1 MSALTGQDNGL
12 VTKKA
17 HCALRGPRCAV
28 CELAALETVLRLDF
42 VVV

>member
-12 VTKKA
+12 VTAKSY
-17 HCALRGPRCAV
+17 CALLGPRCAV
-28 CELAALETVLRLDF
+28 CELAALETVLRLGF